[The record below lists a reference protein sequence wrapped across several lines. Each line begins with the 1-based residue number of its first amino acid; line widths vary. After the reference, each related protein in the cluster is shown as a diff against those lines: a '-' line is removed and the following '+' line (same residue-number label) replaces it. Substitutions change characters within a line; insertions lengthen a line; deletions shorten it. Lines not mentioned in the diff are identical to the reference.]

1 MNALSKKW
9 MWRWVDSL
17 FIVMPAYN
25 EEENIPDV
33 VREWYPVVEK
43 YHGDGKSR
51 LVIVNDG
58 SRDGTLSVLQELAAT
73 HPQLV
78 VLDKPNS
85 GHGATLLY
93 AYHYA
98 LEQGADYIF
107 QTDSDGQTRP
117 AEFDAFWQQRAE
129 FPVLI
134 GYRNHRE
141 DGFSR
146 VVVTKVLKLVL
157 FCIFGMSV
165 TDANTPF
172 RLMRREVLAEYLSD
186 VPAAFNLSNVML
198 TVLFL
203 YNKEHV
209 KFIPITFRP
218 RQGGVNSINLPRICR
233 IGLRACKDFYTIRRQ
248 MHRHAG
254 REAHA

>member
-1 MNALSKKW
+1 
-9 MWRWVDSL
+9 MWNRVDSL
-17 FIVMPAYN
+17 YIVMPAYN
-25 EEENIPDV
+25 EAENLPDV
-33 VREWYPVVEK
+33 VREWYPVVET
-43 YHGDGKSR
+43 YHGYGRSR

-58 SRDGTLSVLQELAAT
+58 SRDDTLAVLQKLAAT

-78 VLDKPNS
+78 VLDKKNS

-93 AYHYA
+93 AYQYA
-98 LEQGADYIF
+98 LDHGADYIF

-117 AEFDAFWQQRAE
+117 SEFAAFWAQREAY
-129 FPVLI
+129 PVLI

-146 VVVTKVLKLVL
+146 IVVTKVLKLVL
-157 FCIFGMSV
+157 FCIFGMAV

-172 RLMRREVLAEYLSD
+172 RLMRRDVLAEYLPD
-186 VPAAFNLSNVML
+186 VPKNFNLSNVML

-203 YNKEHV
+203 YNNV
-209 KFIPITFRP
+209 RVRFLPITFRP

-233 IGLRACKDFYTIRRQ
+233 IGLRAVRDFCTIRRH
-248 MHRHAG
+248 MHRHASSHG
-254 REAHA
+254 NA